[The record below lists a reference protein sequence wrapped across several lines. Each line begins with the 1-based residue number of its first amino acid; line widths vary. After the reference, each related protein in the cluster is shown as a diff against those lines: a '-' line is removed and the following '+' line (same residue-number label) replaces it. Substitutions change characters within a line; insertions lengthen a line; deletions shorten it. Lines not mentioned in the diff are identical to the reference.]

1 MSSESKILQ
10 ARINGA
16 KSRGPKTPEGKQAS
30 SRNAITH
37 GLTAEAIVLDGE
49 SADAFNQHWLEFIDE
64 HRPHTKTEHEL
75 VQRMAVSSWRLHRN
89 YAREAAIIKLR
100 MIEQAASIDSRYPGA
115 TPADRSALAFR
126 SLADDARSLDLLNR
140 YETRDRRAFDQ
151 ALKTLLQLQS
161 RRNHQQAE
169 PATHHLPPTAFFPN
183 EPNQPLPDVTGNV
196 DDSRPVSGEQSTLN
210 TTHPHRNPNSEPQ
223 TEPRASARGFIG
235 QVSQVPSRSQGS
247 QNYVK
252 ARVRIAPKFV
262 LRGSVPNVR
271 PSARRVAQ
279 NASATSGG
287 LWRISSEA

>member
-30 SRNAITH
+30 SCNAITH

-64 HRPHTKTEHEL
+64 HQPRTKTEHEL

-140 YETRDRRAFDQ
+140 YEICLTSLVTFVHSLRSLKHNLTFAMV
-151 ALKTLLQLQS
+151 ALLALTLGIGAYGPFPS
-161 RRNHQQAE
+161 GWPSGRGI
-169 PATHHLPPTAFFPN
+169 ATDN
-183 EPNQPLPDVTGNV
+183 C
-196 DDSRPVSGEQSTLN
+196 
-210 TTHPHRNPNSEPQ
+210 
-223 TEPRASARGFIG
+223 
-235 QVSQVPSRSQGS
+235 
-247 QNYVK
+247 
-252 ARVRIAPKFV
+252 
-262 LRGSVPNVR
+262 
-271 PSARRVAQ
+271 
-279 NASATSGG
+279 
-287 LWRISSEA
+287 